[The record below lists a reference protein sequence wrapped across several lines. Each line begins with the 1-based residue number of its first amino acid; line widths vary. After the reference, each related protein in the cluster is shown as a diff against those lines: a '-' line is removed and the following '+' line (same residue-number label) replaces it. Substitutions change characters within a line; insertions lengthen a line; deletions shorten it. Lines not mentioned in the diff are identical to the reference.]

1 MAFFYVHYVLIYQ
14 TVTSLTYVFV
24 PLDFKP
30 LVGGEERGA
39 KFRSIHHTTAKRWHI
54 KVCNYTYLY
63 VLNNV

>member
-30 LVGGEERGA
+30 LVGGEECAA
-39 KFRSIHHTTAKRWHI
+39 KFRSIHHTTATLWNL
-54 KVCNYTYLY
+54 KVCNYTHL
-63 VLNNV
+63 